1 MRDVQRSK
9 LGLMAILCA
18 TWLGLA
24 PGGAQAQNQTQA
36 DDYPARAIRAVVP
49 FPAGGIND
57 IVAREMF
64 KALGDALKGNIVIE
78 NKPGAGGTIGT
89 VSAMNSPA
97 DGYTILLGA
106 ASTMAVA
113 PHLYRGAGYTAKDLI
128 AVGGIASVPS
138 VIIVSE
144 ASPYKTFADLVAADK
159 AKPGSLDYG
168 SAGFGTSHHMQA
180 EMLNIRAGT
189 HFRHIPYKGG
199 APATVDLIGGQI
211 VLLVDPLPTTLGNV
225 KAGRVRPLAITT
237 DVRSAT
243 LPDVPTLKELGV
255 DYNASTWFGLFVA
268 KGTPA
273 PVVDKLAKALAA
285 AQASPA
291 LQNDFRSRGIDPLPM
306 TQAAFTD
313 YVQAESKTWADV
325 IRDAHIEMQ

>member
-1 MRDVQRSK
+1 MRITQRL
-9 LGLMAILCA
+9 LGLGVGLCA
-18 TWLGLA
+18 ALA
-24 PGGAQAQNQTQA
+24 ALVLPGAARAQ
-36 DDYPARAIRAVVP
+36 DDYPSRPVRAVVP

-57 IVAREMF
+57 IIGRELF
-64 KALGDALKGNIVIE
+64 NALSATLKGNIVIE

-89 VSAMNSPA
+89 VSALNSPP
-97 DGYTILLGA
+97 DGYTLLLGA

-113 PHLYRGAGYTAKDLI
+113 PHLYKSAGYTSKDLI
-128 AVGGIASVPS
+128 PVGGIASVPS
-138 VIIVSE
+138 VVIVS
-144 ASPYKTFADLVAADK
+144 ANSPYKKFADLVAADK

-180 EMLNIRAGT
+180 ELLNIRAGT

-211 VLLVDPLPTTLGNV
+211 ALLVDPLPTTLANV

-237 DVRSAT
+237 DVRSAA

-268 KGTPA
+268 AGTPEPIVA
-273 PVVDKLAKALAA
+273 KLSAALTAAMKSPELQAK
-285 AQASPA
+285 
-291 LQNDFRSRGIDPLPM
+291 FRAGGIDPLTM
-306 TQAAFTD
+306 DRQAFTR
-313 YVQAESKTWADV
+313 YVQEENVTWAGV
-325 IRDAHIEMQ
+325 IKDAHIEMQ

>member
-1 MRDVQRSK
+1 MQRSR
-9 LGLMAILCA
+9 LGLVAMLCA
-18 TWLGLA
+18 AWLGLA
-24 PGGAQAQNQTQA
+24 PAAARAQAA
-36 DDYPARAIRAVVP
+36 DDYPSRPIRAVVP

-57 IVAREMF
+57 IVARVTF
-64 KALGDALKGNIVIE
+64 KALGDKLNASIVIE

-89 VSAMNSPA
+89 VSAINSPA

-113 PHLYRGAGYTAKDLI
+113 PHLYRNPGYTAADLT

-138 VIIVSE
+138 VVIVS
-144 ASPYKTFADLVAADK
+144 ADSPYRTFADLVAADK
-159 AKPGSLDYG
+159 ARPGSLDYG

-211 VLLVDPLPTTLGNV
+211 ALLVDPLPTTLGNV

-268 KGTPA
+268 KDTPA
-273 PVVDKLAKALAA
+273 PIVAKLGKALSAA
-285 AQASPA
+285 LADPA
-291 LQNDFRSRGIDPLPM
+291 LQKDFRAHGIDPLPL
-306 TQAAFTD
+306 ARPAFTD
-313 YVQAESKTWADV
+313 YVRAENQTWAGV